1 MVKNKTIFLYFCF
14 IILIEFYMK
23 IVCVEPIGI
32 SKEKAEI
39 INKEFV
45 SLGHEFVFYNDRKED
60 EDSLRERMKDADI
73 VIISNIKLSSD
84 VLRTCPNLKML
95 SVAFTGI
102 DHIDLDYCNKNNIK
116 IFNASGYATVAVAEL
131 TIGLIIDVYRHIT
144 SLDNTTRKGGTRN
157 NFLGRQLRGKKVGV
171 IGTGAIGQELIIMLQ
186 AMGCDI
192 IAWSRTEREEVKN
205 NNVKY
210 VSLQELMKESDIISL
225 HVPLT
230 KETNHLINKELL
242 SLCKKD
248 SIIINTSRGNVIDM
262 EALSECLKEECIAG
276 AGIDV
281 FEIEPPLPQN
291 HPLFNAPNCIITP
304 HIGYATREAF
314 DIRIDIVINNVK
326 AWLNS

>member
-1 MVKNKTIFLYFCF
+1 
-14 IILIEFYMK
+14 MK

-32 SKEKAEI
+32 SKERSEI

-45 SLGHEFVFYNDRKED
+45 SLGYEFVFYNDRKED
-60 EDSLRERMKDADI
+60 EDSLRERIKDADI
-73 VIISNIKLSSD
+73 LIISNIKLSRE
-84 VLRTCPNLKML
+84 VLSACSNLKMI

-102 DHIDLDYCNKNNIK
+102 DHIDLDYCNENNIK

-144 SLDNTTRKGGTRN
+144 SLDNSTRKGGTRN

-171 IGTGAIGQELIIMLQ
+171 IGTGAIGQELIMILQ
-186 AMGCDI
+186 AMGCDV

-210 VSLQELMKESDIISL
+210 VSLQELMKTSDIISL

-262 EALSECLKEECIAG
+262 EALSECLKSESIAG

>member
-1 MVKNKTIFLYFCF
+1 
-14 IILIEFYMK
+14 MK

-32 SKEKAEI
+32 SKERAEI

-45 SLGHEFVFYNDRKED
+45 SLGHEFVFYND

-73 VIISNIKLSSD
+73 LIISNIKLSRE
-84 VLRTCPNLKML
+84 VLSACPNLKMI

-102 DHIDLDYCNKNNIK
+102 DHIDLDYCNENNIK

-131 TIGLIIDVYRHIT
+131 TLGLIIDVYRHIT
-144 SLDNTTRKGGTRN
+144 SLDNSTRKGGTRN
-157 NFLGRQLRGKKVGV
+157 NFLGRQLRGKTVGV
-171 IGTGAIGQELIIMLQ
+171 IGTGAIGQELIMILQ
-186 AMGCDI
+186 AMGCDV

-210 VSLQELMKESDIISL
+210 VSLQELMKTSDIISL

-262 EALSECLKEECIAG
+262 EALSECLKSECIAG

-326 AWLNS
+326 SWLNS

>member
-1 MVKNKTIFLYFCF
+1 
-14 IILIEFYMK
+14 
-23 IVCVEPIGI
+23 
-32 SKEKAEI
+32 
-39 INKEFV
+39 
-45 SLGHEFVFYNDRKED
+45 
-60 EDSLRERMKDADI
+60 
-73 VIISNIKLSSD
+73 
-84 VLRTCPNLKML
+84 
-95 SVAFTGI
+95 
-102 DHIDLDYCNKNNIK
+102 
-116 IFNASGYATVAVAEL
+116 
-131 TIGLIIDVYRHIT
+131 
-144 SLDNTTRKGGTRN
+144 
-157 NFLGRQLRGKKVGV
+157 
-171 IGTGAIGQELIIMLQ
+171 
-186 AMGCDI
+186 
-192 IAWSRTEREEVKN
+192 
-205 NNVKY
+205 
-210 VSLQELMKESDIISL
+210 MKESDIISL

-326 AWLNS
+326 AWLNC